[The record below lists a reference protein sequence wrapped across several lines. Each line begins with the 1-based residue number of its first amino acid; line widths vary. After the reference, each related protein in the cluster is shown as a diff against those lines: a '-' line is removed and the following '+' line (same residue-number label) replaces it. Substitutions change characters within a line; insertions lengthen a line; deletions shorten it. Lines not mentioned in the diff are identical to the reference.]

1 MAMEQKQKLFEALSC
16 EGGRDLQY
24 LDRPASSNRPALDA
38 KTLLAP
44 DDGFAGGSGIRS
56 AGWEWQRPDSH
67 NSANAEMVEYPKF
80 TWRYFTSP
88 TFDTPFYDFA
98 AQYLFTNNLHPA
110 ALKRVCS
117 IAVWWWMTHIPRI
130 TSANSTVVQGTTWHT
145 KDGSPVA
152 WCFPAYRHFLS
163 SSSGYAA
170 YQSEISKGTNS
181 NPAEINRLALR
192 AALEA
197 EQLWAA
203 DQRLALSRKM
213 GGELAEPML
222 EAYLAAKS
230 KGLREGLSAEQAEQD
245 ANQAAEQA
253 ASVAIEEAFEKTVS
267 DEEPT
272 TSFNEKVGFI
282 ALGSLVGVG
291 GALLLTRRRQ

>member
-1 MAMEQKQKLFEALSC
+1 MAREVKEKLFEALSC

-24 LDRPASSNRPALDA
+24 LDTQGRGA
-38 KTLLAP
+38 KRMLAP
-44 DDGFAGGSGIRS
+44 NDGSPGGSGIRS
-56 AGWEWQRPDSH
+56 SGWQWQRPDQHST
-67 NSANAEMVEYPKF
+67 SIADMVENPEF

-88 TFDTPFYDFA
+88 TFDAPFYDFVSEYGID
-98 AQYLFTNNLHPA
+98 QN
-110 ALKRVCS
+110 ALQRVCS

-130 TSANSTVVQGTTWHT
+130 TSATGTVVQGTTWHS

-163 SSSGYAA
+163 SSSSFAA
-170 YQSEISKGTNS
+170 YQSEIAKGSNA
-181 NPAEINRLALR
+181 NPAQINRLALR

-197 EQLWAA
+197 EQNWAA
-203 DQRLALSRKM
+203 DQRLVLSRKM
-213 GGELAEPML
+213 GGELAQPML
-222 EAYLAAKS
+222 DAYLAAKT
-230 KGLREGLSAEQAEQD
+230 KAVRDGLSAEQAEEQ

-253 ASVAIEEAFEKTVS
+253 ANTAEEEAFENTVS
-267 DEEPT
+267 DEKPT

-291 GALLLTRRRQ
+291 GALLLSRGRR